1 MSGAREAS
9 ERPSRLFG
17 AKLIAARAIG
27 GVSRRSGRGGGTT
40 LPGRLLLRTAPD
52 AIRRLGSR
60 IDGDRTVISATNGKT
75 TTAGMLAAILRAAG
89 RDPVHNRAGSNMA
102 WGVATALLEQQGDE
116 GLFEVD
122 EAWLPQ
128 VAAELDPTLLVLGN
142 LFRDQLDRYGEL
154 EHLADEWAELIAARE
169 GKTGLV
175 LNADDPLIADLG
187 RDRDLRRRRDTT
199 FFGIEDE
206 SQALPE
212 LQHAF
217 DAKHCRRCGAPYRY
231 ERAFV
236 GHLGHYSCPNCQAD
250 RPAPDVYATE
260 IELRGIEGSAFTVHS
275 GDAELAIE
283 LPLPGLYNVYNA
295 LAAIASAERLGVDSE
310 RIQAG
315 LGSVKAAF
323 GRVET
328 IAVGDGA
335 ALHPPDQ
342 EPRRGERGPANAAA
356 RGRAGAATSL
366 NVWLALNDGIADG
379 RDVSWIWDAD
389 FELLSDS
396 VDRITCAG
404 TRAAEIALRLKYAG
418 WPADQDRRDRRHR
431 RVARP
436 GALDGRR
443 AALRTAHLHGADRAA
458 HAARPPRPSRGVLA
472 MSVAAPPV
480 PVAVTWHDAECGGY
494 AGDLPLWRELAEA
507 SGGPVLDLGAGSGRV
522 ALDLAERGCEVVAV
536 DSERQLLDALG
547 ARAAERGLAIETVTA
562 DVRELA
568 LGRAFPLVLAPMQLL
583 HMLGGAANRSRALAA
598 IRAHLAARRDLRRR
612 DPRRAAAAIGA
623 ARSRCPTSARSA
635 AGSTRACRS
644 RFACRS
650 ARSRSSACASSSR
663 RTAS

>member
-1 MSGAREAS
+1 VSGTREAS

-187 RDRDLRRRRDTT
+187 RDGDLRRRRDTT

-206 SQALPE
+206 SQAIPE

-250 RPAPDVYATE
+250 RPTPDVYATG
-260 IELRGIEGSAFTVHS
+260 IELRGIEGSAFTVRS

-328 IAVGDGA
+328 IAVGDGSLSILLIKNPA
-335 ALHPPDQ
+335 GANEVLRTLRL
-342 EPRRGERGPANAAA
+342 EAGRRG
-356 RGRAGAATSL
+356 TSL

-418 WPADQDRRDRRHR
+418 WPAGRIDVIADIDESLDQ
-431 RVARP
+431 
-436 GALDGRR
+436 ALSTAGERLF
-443 AALRTAHLHGADRAA
+443 ALPTYTALIELRTLL
-458 HAARPPRPSRGVLA
+458 AR
-472 MSVAAPPV
+472 
-480 PVAVTWHDAECGGY
+480 
-494 AGDLPLWRELAEA
+494 
-507 SGGPVLDLGAGSGRV
+507 
-522 ALDLAERGCEVVAV
+522 
-536 DSERQLLDALG
+536 
-547 ARAAERGLAIETVTA
+547 RGLVGEFW
-562 DVRELA
+562 R
-568 LGRAFPLVLAPMQLL
+568 
-583 HMLGGAANRSRALAA
+583 
-598 IRAHLAARRDLRRR
+598 
-612 DPRRAAAAIGA
+612 
-623 ARSRCPTSARSA
+623 
-635 AGSTRACRS
+635 
-644 RFACRS
+644 
-650 ARSRSSACASSSR
+650 
-663 RTAS
+663 